1 MTRAR
6 LFFLV
11 HSCTGVTAGLVL
23 FVICWSGTFAVFAH
37 ELDWL
42 VTPQARVQPG
52 GDHAGWDAWLQAV
65 REAEPEAQ
73 IMGLEAPRY
82 ARSAAT
88 ALIADARG
96 QSRFV
101 YIDPYRATVLGDSS
115 TYTLHRFL
123 RNLHMSFFMA
133 SAGIYV
139 VSVFALFLLLS
150 MVSALYFYRRWWRRF
165 LFLPRGRGHA
175 YWSGLHRT
183 TGLWSLLF
191 VLLIGLTSV
200 WYGVELLRMDVIDGK
215 FSHAGTGDS
224 AVHQVP
230 APAAASAAALPLPT
244 LLEKARAARPDLAI
258 RQLGF
263 GFYHEGALY
272 LEGQAGHLLVRDRA
286 NQLHLDM
293 QTGEVLYDQSAG
305 RLPLYWRWSETA
317 DPLHFGDFAGLWS
330 KSLWFLFG
338 IMLCGLILTGA
349 WLHAG
354 RLLRDADQ
362 RYRWRVMPA
371 ALAAS
376 AGLFVLA
383 AYAGIDQA
391 AVYGYVENGVP
402 RLPDLSPG
410 VRWAMVTWLSLT
422 LAIIGGWL
430 WLLGRTRA

>member
-52 GDHAGWDAWLQAV
+52 PEQRGWDAWLQAV
-65 REAEPEAQ
+65 REAEPEAE
-73 IMGLEAPRY
+73 ILRLAAPRY

-88 ALIADARG
+88 ALIVDARE
-96 QSRFV
+96 QLRFV
-101 YIDPYRATVLGDSS
+101 YVDPYRATVLGDSS

-123 RNLHMSFFMA
+123 RNLHMSFFMG

-200 WYGVELLRMDVIDGK
+200 WYGVEMLRMDVIDGK
-215 FSHAGTGDS
+215 FSHAGAGDA
-224 AVHQVP
+224 AVRQIP
-230 APAAASAAALPLPT
+230 APASASAPALPLPA

-263 GFYHEGALY
+263 GLYHEGALY
-272 LEGQAGHLLVRDRA
+272 LEGQAGHVLVRDRA
-286 NQLHLDM
+286 NQLHLHM
-293 QTGEVLYDQSAG
+293 QTGAVLYDQSAG

-317 DPLHFGDFAGLWS
+317 DPLHFGDFGGLWT

-338 IMLCGLILTGA
+338 VMLCGLILTGA

-354 RLLRDADQ
+354 RLLRDSDQ

-383 AYAGIDQA
+383 AYAGVDQA
-391 AVYGYVENGVP
+391 AIYGYTADGVQ

-410 VRWAMVTWLSLT
+410 VQWAMTTWLLLM

-430 WLLGRTRA
+430 WLLGRARS